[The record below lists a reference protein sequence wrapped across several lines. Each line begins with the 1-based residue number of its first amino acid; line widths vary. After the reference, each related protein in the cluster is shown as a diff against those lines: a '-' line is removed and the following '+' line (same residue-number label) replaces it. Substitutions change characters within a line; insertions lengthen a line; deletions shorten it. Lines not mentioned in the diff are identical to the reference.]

1 MSMRVLESQQ
11 CMPRVL
17 RMSSMVWRQRNQRRQ
32 RRRRILRATL
42 PLSGQCPMMLSSSIM
57 CCIASGPKEFFVC
70 FMWWMGFFMHFF
82 RQNSK
87 LCVLMAVWIKTV
99 CPGRATLNCGLCCH
113 TDCQEFYLEGSV
125 VPSASK
131 RAASQLHQQQ
141 HRVGKKSKAGVR
153 HKSKSRD

>member
-17 RMSSMVWRQRNQRRQ
+17 RMSSMVWRQRNQSRQ

-42 PLSGQCPMMLSSSIM
+42 PLSGQCPMMLSSTIM

-87 LCVLMAVWIKTV
+87 LCVLMAVWIRKQYVPGVPPLIVV
-99 CPGRATLNCGLCCH
+99 CVATQIVRSFILRAQLFLLPVSMQRRSCTSSSIELGR
-113 TDCQEFYLEGSV
+113 
-125 VPSASK
+125 
-131 RAASQLHQQQ
+131 
-141 HRVGKKSKAGVR
+141 
-153 HKSKSRD
+153 SRKQG